1 MMTFDIL
8 FSVYFSKHVTIAAK
22 YFKATAIR
30 YVEFGGF
37 QIESRIPGDW
47 IKK

>member
-1 MMTFDIL
+1 M
-8 FSVYFSKHVTIAAK
+8 TIATE
-22 YFKATAIR
+22 YFKVIAIR

-37 QIESRIPGDW
+37 QIQSIFPGDW

>member
-1 MMTFDIL
+1 MT
-8 FSVYFSKHVTIAAK
+8 VATK
-22 YFKATAIR
+22 YFKAIAIR

-37 QIESRIPGDW
+37 QIESSIPGDW